1 MKGGNWE
8 VPTYRIS
15 ERYGIEMA
23 RGVKKSLQEKIAQ
36 KEELIESLSIR
47 LKKEREELNE
57 MLETQ
62 KMEELNE
69 LRAMVEKSG
78 LGISDII
85 QMAQAQVA
93 Q

>member
-1 MKGGNWE
+1 
-8 VPTYRIS
+8 
-15 ERYGIEMA
+15 MA

-36 KEELIESLSIR
+36 KEALIESLNIR
-47 LKKEREELNE
+47 IKKEREELNE

-69 LRAMVEKSG
+69 LRAMVEKTG

-85 QMAQAQVA
+85 QLAQAQVA